1 MNHSKLEEVK
11 KMEVRKIHEVVTRQN
26 IRAYAKIL
34 AEDVLKILDELEH
47 REMQRD
53 IVRCKEI
60 LRWQLSRCASK

>member
-47 REMQRD
+47 REM
-53 IVRCKEI
+53 
-60 LRWQLSRCASK
+60 